1 MTTMNVGDINRRLGL
16 NSSAVTA
23 QLLSDLGFEPAG
35 RDKRATLYN
44 ESDYP
49 AICNAVGNYVK
60 GRANVPMQPRPEK
73 PEKAAKGSD
82 KKPPADDDEEL

>member
-60 GRANVPMQPRPEK
+60 SRAGVPMQPRPEK
-73 PEKAAKGSD
+73 PSKPAKGSD
-82 KKPPADDDEEL
+82 KTPPADDDEEL